1 MINAELFTLAFM
13 FIGMSLAISS
23 FVPLM
28 RAHRLR
34 QSIRGKIFDV
44 PQNRSDNAARSYEK
58 RNSWIHSALR
68 AKAIIPILLM
78 GGFGIALVNLAPV
91 NQWGVGPRL
100 AVIIAALFIGY
111 RIPAMQRDR
120 QLARHRAEIERDL
133 PAMIDL
139 LVVMLE
145 AGATFDDAVSRL
157 VNDQRYPDSAIKH
170 ELARLMAE
178 LAITPQRQVAFQ
190 KFASSAALNDLR
202 LFASV
207 LVQSENF
214 GTPISKGLQSL
225 AYDMRERFSHEVE
238 AKGSALGPKLAIPM
252 TLFFLPLI
260 FIVVLTP
267 SIIRALRLS

>member
-1 MINAELFTLAFM
+1 MIAPNLV
-13 FIGMSLAISS
+13 SLVLMLSGLGLMIST
-23 FVPLM
+23 VIPLM
-28 RAHRLR
+28 KTYRLR
-34 QSIRGKIFDV
+34 QSLHKKIASSSLKSIGTISSS
-44 PQNRSDNAARSYEK
+44 QRKNKLLARSV
-58 RNSWIHSALR
+58 LR
-68 AKAIIPILLM
+68 SEIWIPIVLM
-78 GGFGIALVNLAPV
+78 GLFGLVLANLAPV

-100 AVIIAALFIGY
+100 AVIIVALYIGY
-111 RIPAMQRDR
+111 RFPSMQRDR

-145 AGATFDDAVSRL
+145 AGSTFDDAVLRL
-157 VNDQRYPDSAIKH
+157 VNDPRFPDSAIKT

-178 LAITPQRQVAFQ
+178 LAITPQRHVAFQ

-202 LFASV
+202 LFSSV
-207 LVQSENF
+207 LVQSEIF

-225 AYDMRERFSHEVE
+225 AYEMRERFSHEVE

-252 TLFFLPLI
+252 TVFFLPLI